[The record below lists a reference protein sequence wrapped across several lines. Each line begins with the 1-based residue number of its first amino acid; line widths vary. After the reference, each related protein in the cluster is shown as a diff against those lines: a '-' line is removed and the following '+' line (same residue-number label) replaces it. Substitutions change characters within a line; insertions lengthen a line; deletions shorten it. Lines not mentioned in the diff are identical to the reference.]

1 MAIYGI
7 IKRNRSDT
15 MARPKIYLVTL
26 KKSEIKKLQSLIRDK
41 KTSKTIIRRCQIL
54 LELDSNNPT
63 QLTQLQ
69 ISKTFG
75 VSKSTVSNVVKK
87 YTQHGLEYTI
97 TYQRNPNS
105 NAKRKVDGRSEAHIV
120 ELACSAP
127 PDGFSRWTVRLLADR
142 ARVVLDTPVSKSTIQ
157 EVLKKHNLNLT

>member
-1 MAIYGI
+1 
-7 IKRNRSDT
+7 
-15 MARPKIYLVTL
+15 MARPKKYLIALTD
-26 KKSEIKKLQSLIRDK
+26 SDIKKLQSLIHNK
-41 KTSKTIIRRCQIL
+41 KTSKSIIRRCQIL
-54 LELDSNNPT
+54 LELDNNNPNH
-63 QLTQLQ
+63 LTQLQ

-75 VSKSTVSNVVKK
+75 VCKATVSNIVKD
-87 YTQHGLEYTI
+87 YVEHGLDYTI

-127 PDGFSRWTVRLLADR
+127 PEGYARWTVRLLSDR
-142 ARVVLDTPVSKSTIQ
+142 ARIVLDTPISKSTIQ

>member
-1 MAIYGI
+1 
-7 IKRNRSDT
+7 
-15 MARPKIYLVTL
+15 MARPKAYPIALN
-26 KKSEIKKLQSLIRDK
+26 KSDILHLQSLIRDK

-54 LELDSNNPT
+54 LELDSNNPNQMT
-63 QLTQLQ
+63 QMQ
-69 ISKTFG
+69 ISRTFG

-87 YTQHGLEYTI
+87 YTQHGLEYTV

-120 ELACSAP
+120 ELACSVP

-142 ARVVLDTPVSKSTIQ
+142 ARIVLDTPVGKSTIQ
-157 EVLKKHNLNLT
+157 EVLKKHSLDLT